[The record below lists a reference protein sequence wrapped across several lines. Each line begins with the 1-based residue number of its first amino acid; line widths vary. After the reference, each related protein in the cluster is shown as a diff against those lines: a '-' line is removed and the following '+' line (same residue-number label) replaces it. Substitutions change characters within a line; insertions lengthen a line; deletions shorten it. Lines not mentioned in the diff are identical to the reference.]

1 MQQTPQSAGN
11 ATVNEAGSG
20 TLSGYR
26 ECCSLNFEERSEQS
40 ENVVIWVGKS
50 SERSKVVSASF
61 SSISERSVVWL
72 TSFSRILEQSK
83 IMTNSIF
90 EE

>member
-40 ENVVIWVGKS
+40 ENVVIWVGKVQ
-50 SERSKVVSASF
+50 SEVRLYQLRSQVYQ
-61 SSISERSVVWL
+61 SEV
-72 TSFSRILEQSK
+72 
-83 IMTNSIF
+83 
-90 EE
+90 